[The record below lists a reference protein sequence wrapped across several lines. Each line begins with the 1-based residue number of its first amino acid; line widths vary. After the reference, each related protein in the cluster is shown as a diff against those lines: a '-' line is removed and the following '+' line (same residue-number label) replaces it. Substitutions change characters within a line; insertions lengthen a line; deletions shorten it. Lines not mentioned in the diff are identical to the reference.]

1 MTFKSQLFEAR
12 RVCLAPIDHEKD
24 PEIAARWSQD
34 AGYLRMLDTRPARP
48 TPPALMKNQFEAL
61 EKRMEQEKNLFYFT
75 IHQRGDTSPNG
86 LEQKDPYNLIG
97 FVKLYSI
104 EWTNGTGF
112 LQIGIGDE
120 RARGKGLGGEALELI
135 LRYAFEEINLHRLAA
150 EVPEYN
156 QAAQKLFSRA
166 GFCEEV
172 RRREALE
179 RDGRRWDM
187 IHYGLLAAE
196 WRARA

>member
-135 LRYAFEEINLHRLAA
+135 LRLSL
-150 EVPEYN
+150 
-156 QAAQKLFSRA
+156 
-166 GFCEEV
+166 
-172 RRREALE
+172 
-179 RDGRRWDM
+179 
-187 IHYGLLAAE
+187 IHI
-196 WRARA
+196 